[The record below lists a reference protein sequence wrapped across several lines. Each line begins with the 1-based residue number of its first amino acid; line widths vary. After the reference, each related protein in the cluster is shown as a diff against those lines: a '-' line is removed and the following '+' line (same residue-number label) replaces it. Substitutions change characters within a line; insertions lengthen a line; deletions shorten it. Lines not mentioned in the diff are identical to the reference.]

1 MAPPHGYIEAAREG
15 MNNAC
20 LQTSLRSLQS
30 RYGKGALDIWRTL
43 PDPGL
48 RHSVKTRRMQTLT
61 HLDGLLALL
70 AEGIEA
76 QGGHVYFAADAE
88 AANVYVR
95 DLARTRGVRRVVK
108 GKSML
113 SAEIGINTVL
123 EASGIEVVETDLGE
137 FIVQIAGSS
146 ASHII
151 APCIHMDRRQIG
163 RLFADRLDIPYSDD
177 PPTLTRAARKA
188 LRKKLL
194 TADMG
199 LTGCNFACAETGQIS
214 LVSNEGNIRMAT
226 TLPKLH
232 VALMGMERITATM
245 DDQRD
250 LLQLLT
256 RGAALQKISTYVS
269 FVGGPRREGDP
280 DGPEEFHLVII
291 DNGRSRILADPEFRE
306 ALACIR
312 CGACLNICPVYGRI
326 GGHAYHSPYSGP
338 IGAVVTPLLQG
349 INRHADLCKGETLC
363 GACRE
368 ICPVDNDLPRMLT
381 ALRHKLAY
389 GDTAWRVR
397 PHNRLEALGYK
408 LWQRIISNSRIY
420 EIVFRVVRALQRPYL
435 EPQGMTG
442 PLPGLKGGW
451 TDGRDLPP
459 LAPQSFRE
467 RWRMT
472 LSKNQTHRAGRQ
484 QKDGDA

>member
-113 SAEIGINTVL
+113 SAEIGINAVL

-188 LRKKLL
+188 LREKLL

-363 GACRE
+363 GACRD

-389 GDTAWRVR
+389 GDPAWRVR

-420 EIVFRVVRALQRPYL
+420 EIVFRIVRALQRPYL